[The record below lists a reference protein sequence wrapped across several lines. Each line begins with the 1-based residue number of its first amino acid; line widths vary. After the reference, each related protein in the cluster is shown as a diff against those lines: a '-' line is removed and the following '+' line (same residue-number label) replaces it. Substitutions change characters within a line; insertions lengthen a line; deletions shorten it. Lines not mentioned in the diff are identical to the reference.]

1 MVALHAKS
9 TPLIQTD
16 NLISNT
22 RLCRTCGGK
31 KEHTRQVYL
40 ADHGTELI
48 WRPYPLHENLWQFLS
63 HAWQEKMF
71 GRLFWTD
78 YLCLDQREHDEIAQQ
93 IPQMGSIYSCAEQVV
108 AWIQVPPNIEPDE
121 HQVLLE
127 LLSLGEVDRTHS
139 MSPIWQAASAV
150 PLVCAEYWCRV
161 WVVQEIALAKR
172 VWVIYGDI
180 RIDFDELQSKLD
192 IFRPVGNHSDSVDV
206 DGFPYFHSANF
217 VIEPQGPVLVSPM
230 WELCDLR
237 TGDGRIPLWKLLY
250 NFKGHQSSR
259 PADKVYG
266 LLGIIAYNDDGT
278 SPACIEN
285 IHVDYDKPLVDIWL
299 DVLYESSPP
308 WEPLREMIFNTLIDT
323 TWRPDRRILEGYV
336 NSRRTSERHKD
347 LAHLT
352 LKVNHALYVAIES
365 LAPPMFVEY
374 SLPSIYS
381 SIIFDIGTEFEPT
394 MQQVAAIYGFSMPTC
409 QRIDPS
415 ETSPSGK
422 SSGWQCAAHRHADG
436 KPKGPVENGLQVIE
450 SVYPLPHDYLH
461 RILQACEQLSE
472 SCDGSVVIF
481 EIAYIGFCVIVE
493 TFDGHSR
500 GIFRLRLE
508 IRQPVGDGKIDM

>member
-1 MVALHAKS
+1 
-9 TPLIQTD
+9 
-16 NLISNT
+16 
-22 RLCRTCGGK
+22 
-31 KEHTRQVYL
+31 
-40 ADHGTELI
+40 
-48 WRPYPLHENLWQFLS
+48 
-63 HAWQEKMF
+63 MF

-78 YLCLDQREHDEIAQQ
+78 YLCLDQKNPDEIARQ
-93 IPQMGSIYSCAEQVV
+93 IPRMGSIYSGAEQVV
-108 AWIQVPPNIEPDE
+108 AWIQVPSYIQPDE
-121 HQVLLE
+121 HQVLLD
-127 LLSLGEVDRTHS
+127 LLSPGELDRTEYV
-139 MSPIWQAASAV
+139 SPLFQAASAV
-150 PLVCAEYWCRV
+150 PLICAEYWSRV

-192 IFRPVGNHSDSVDV
+192 IFRPVGNQSDSLYYV
-206 DGFPYFHSANF
+206 DGLRGDSHFHSPNL
-217 VIEPQGPVLVSPM
+217 VIEPQGPVLASPM

-285 IHVDYDKPLVDIWL
+285 IHVDYAKPLVDIWL

-323 TWRPDRRILEGYV
+323 TWRPDRRILRGYV
-336 NSRRTSERHKD
+336 NSSRTSERHKD

-365 LAPPMFVEY
+365 LAPPMFVDY

-381 SIIFDIGTEFEPT
+381 SVIFYLGTDFEPT
-394 MQQVAAIYGFSMPTC
+394 IQQVAAIYGFSMPTS
-409 QRIDPS
+409 QRIDTS
-415 ETSPSGK
+415 ETSPSGM
-422 SSGWQCAAHRHADG
+422 SSGWQCAAHRHANG
-436 KPKGPVENGLQVIE
+436 KPRGPVETGLQVIE

-461 RILQACEQLSE
+461 RIQQACEQLSE
-472 SCDGSVVIF
+472 SCDRSVIIF

-493 TFDGHSR
+493 TFDDHSR